1 MGPLLD
7 SLLAGAPIAVV
18 LVLMIPLRWPAT
30 RAGLA
35 GLAVALVVA
44 VTAYGYG
51 AGAPE
56 GVGMAGAIG
65 GALAEALA
73 TALSVLWIVLPA
85 LCIYR
90 LQMVTGAVHTLRRT
104 IDGVSPD
111 PRLVGLLVAW
121 FFSLFL
127 EGAAGFGTPVALTA
141 PFLLSMGYPPVEAL
155 SLALVGHA
163 VGVTFGAVGAPVVPL
178 LEATRLPPLVL
189 SRRIGLLN
197 VTLGWV
203 MAAMV
208 TALVARAV
216 RRTPALRRRVGGGAP
231 TVWAV
236 LAAASFFAPYYA
248 VAHWVGP
255 ELPSML
261 GGLVGGVLFVLAV
274 RHRAE
279 PGAAGDGE
287 RADAGEPR
295 GSLGRAIAPYAL
307 LVALVA
313 ITRLV
318 PAVRAP
324 LQGTTWRWEM
334 VGGFGAAFQPLY
346 HPGTMLLV
354 SYVLGAFLQGV
365 GPRGVYGVFRETVGG
380 LGPIAVALVGM
391 LGLSRV
397 MVHAGMTERLALAAA
412 GSVGAAWPLVAPF
425 VGVLGTFITGSATA
439 SNILFGTL
447 QAVTAA
453 DLGIP
458 ALTVLA
464 AQDTGA
470 AMGNMICPHNII
482 AGGATVGLG
491 GREGEVLR
499 RTLWPGLVY
508 SLLAGGVAL
517 GFIAL
522 GR

>member
-18 LVLMIPLRWPAT
+18 PVLMIPLRWPAT

-178 LEATRLPPLVL
+178 LEATGLPPLVL

-197 VTLGWV
+197 ATLGWV

-231 TVWAV
+231 TVWAI

-287 RADAGEPR
+287 RADDGEPR

-346 HPGTMLLV
+346 HPGTMLLI
-354 SYVLGAFLQGV
+354 SYVLGAFLV
-365 GPRGVYGVFRETVGG
+365 GAYQEILGDLHNLFGDTNAAHVNLTEEGDVVIESFIKGDTVTDVLDYVGFRRAE
-380 LGPIAVALVGM
+380 LI
-391 LGLSRV
+391 
-397 MVHAGMTERLALAAA
+397 ERLQAAVERAVQQGKLDNTAA
-412 GSVGAAWPLVAPF
+412 GRCLKF
-425 VGVLGTFITGSATA
+425 YEE
-439 SNILFGTL
+439 
-447 QAVTAA
+447 
-453 DLGIP
+453 
-458 ALTVLA
+458 ALNGYTYLEKEE
-464 AQDTGA
+464 
-470 AMGNMICPHNII
+470 M
-482 AGGATVGLG
+482 
-491 GREGEVLR
+491 
-499 RTLWPGLVY
+499 
-508 SLLAGGVAL
+508 
-517 GFIAL
+517 
-522 GR
+522 